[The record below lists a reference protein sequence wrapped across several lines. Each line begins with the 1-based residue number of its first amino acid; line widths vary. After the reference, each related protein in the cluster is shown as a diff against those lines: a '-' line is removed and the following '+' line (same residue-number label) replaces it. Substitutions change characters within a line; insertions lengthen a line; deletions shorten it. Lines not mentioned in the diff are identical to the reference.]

1 MVGLR
6 VSSEVGR
13 EMSPGE
19 KRQPTRLSQ
28 QIEQQIE
35 ETQAWSGLG
44 GWLWL
49 GVDGRMEPLRMKAG
63 TQAGGGLGRR
73 RRQ

>member
-35 ETQAWSGLG
+35 ETQAWPGLG
-44 GWLWL
+44 G
-49 GVDGRMEPLRMKAG
+49 
-63 TQAGGGLGRR
+63 
-73 RRQ
+73 